1 MSPSIVQRL
10 KRSESSSNTI
20 KVKCKDAE
28 GNEVTEY
35 LPIVGANDPLEFL
48 LDLWDEANVLEE
60 RYGLISEGKMKFLL
74 QSVGRALQGR
84 YAKKWKKF
92 ASVISIADSTATR
105 HEATNRGKWT
115 HLLQDVSKA
124 IFMKGAFE
132 DQIDYLEDT
141 KRPNKMDPTEYVERV
156 FTINERLTYFERG
169 ASPLS
174 AKQINRKIIT
184 KNIGGTFKSKYILQ
198 GGDDL
203 DDEDDILDMIN
214 KISKCVAAQN
224 EDDESERKQTKRES
238 KFAEEST
245 KKINPNIQ
253 QHVANMMESM
263 RKQTKRESK
272 FAEEST
278 KKINPNIQ
286 QPCRKHDGK
295 HDWRNCPDNPNNKL
309 TNKTEKNNDNTSE
322 SKSKSKPSNSSKQ
335 KSEESFATESS
346 SKHHSAVTFDG
357 DFMISD
363 DEQEDEF

>member
-1 MSPSIVQRL
+1 MSTSIVQRL

-253 QHVANMMESM
+253 Q
-263 RKQTKRESK
+263 
-272 FAEEST
+272 
-278 KKINPNIQ
+278 
-286 QPCRKHDGK
+286 PCRKHDGK

-335 KSEESFATESS
+335 KSEESFATECS
-346 SKHHSAVTFDG
+346 SKRSSAVTFDG

-363 DEQEDEF
+363 DEREDEF